1 MNATVKQAVAA
12 ELWLNYFNQYLFERK
27 IITESER
34 NQMTQ
39 LIAQKYRVAL
49 SKTNSRNH

>member
-1 MNATVKQAVAA
+1 MNVTVKQAVAT
-12 ELWLNYFNQYLFERK
+12 EIWLSYFNQYLFERK

-39 LIAQKYRVAL
+39 LISQKCRATL
-49 SKTNSRNH
+49 IKTTSRSR